1 MKKLLI
7 FSFIIC
13 VSIIKMN
20 AQQDA
25 EYSMYMFNGMYV
37 NPAYTGSQECVSMTA
52 LYRHQWVGIEGAP
65 RSGTIAVHSPLKKD
79 QYALGGMLNFDRI
92 GLANTVSGYI
102 DYAYRLRFKN
112 GSKLAFGIQAG
123 GMYYNSNL
131 KDAILPTNPVD
142 VSFAFNRNL
151 FIPNIGFGVYFY
163 SKKYYVG
170 ASMPHILNMSLSEKW
185 SNSADRTTVAKQYNH
200 YIFTA
205 GGVIGKEDAKVKFK
219 PSTLVKFTRNTAVST
234 DITASFLF
242 INRIWLGA
250 SYRFGLYSKSGSDN
264 NINKGNRL
272 VALTEF
278 KLTPQLRIGYAY
290 DYEFDN
296 TYGYQKGSHEVMIG
310 YDFGSDK
317 TRFVTPRYVTY
328 F

>member
-1 MKKLLI
+1 MKKLII

-13 VSIIKMN
+13 VSIIKLS

-37 NPAYTGSQECVSMTA
+37 NPAYTGSQECVSITA
-52 LYRHQWVGIEGAP
+52 LYRHQWVGIKGAP
-65 RSGTIAVHSPLKKD
+65 RSGTIAVNAPLKKD
-79 QYALGGMLNFDRI
+79 QYALGGMLNFDML
-92 GLANTVSGYI
+92 GLDKTVSGYI

-112 GSKLAFGIQAG
+112 GTKLSLGIQAG
-123 GMYYNSNL
+123 GMYYHSSL
-131 KDAILPTNPVD
+131 TDAKLPIDPND
-142 VSFAFNRNL
+142 ISFSADRNL
-151 FIPNIGFGVYFY
+151 FLPNVGFGAYLY

-170 ASMPHILNMSLSEKW
+170 VSVPHILNMSLSKNW
-185 SNSADRTTVAKQYNH
+185 STVTDRATLSKLYNH

-219 PSTLVKFTRNTAVST
+219 PSTLVKVTKNAPVSIDVT
-234 DITASFLF
+234 GSFLF

-250 SYRFGLYSKSGSDN
+250 SYRFGVGKKDLGNSN
-264 NINKGNRL
+264 LRGNRI

-296 TYGYQKGSHEVMIG
+296 LHGYQKGSHEVMLG
-310 YDFGSDK
+310 YNFGSDR

>member
-7 FSFIIC
+7 LSLII
-13 VSIIKMN
+13 SAGFLKLS

-25 EYSMYMFNGMYV
+25 EYSMYMFNGMYI

-65 RSGTIAVHSPLKKD
+65 RSGTFAIHSPLKKD
-79 QYALGGMLNFDRI
+79 QYALGGMINFDKL
-92 GLANTVSGYI
+92 GLDNTVSAYV

-112 GSKLAFGIQAG
+112 GTKLSFGIQAG
-123 GMYYNSNL
+123 GMYYNSRL
-131 KDAILPTNPVD
+131 KDANLPTNPSD
-142 VSFAFNRNL
+142 ISFANNRSL
-151 FIPNIGFGVYFY
+151 FLPNIGFGVYLY

-170 ASMPHILNMSLSEKW
+170 ASVPHILNMSLAKNW
-185 SNSADRTTVAKQYNH
+185 SVKSDKELVARLYNH

-219 PSTLVKFTRNTAVST
+219 PSTLVKVTKNAPIST

-242 INRIWLGA
+242 INRIWVGA
-250 SYRFGLYSKSGSDN
+250 SYRFGLGKKDKGDSN
-264 NINKGNRL
+264 LRGNRL

-278 KLTPQLRIGYAY
+278 KITPQLRIGYAY

-296 TYGYQKGSHEVMIG
+296 TYGFQKGSHEVMLG

>member
-13 VSIIKMN
+13 ACIIKLS

-25 EYSMYMFNGMYV
+25 EYSMYMFNGMYI
-37 NPAYTGSQECVSMTA
+37 NPAYVGSQECMSVTA
-52 LYRHQWVGIEGAP
+52 LYRHQWAGIKGAP
-65 RSGTIAVHSPLKKD
+65 RSGTIALHSPLKKD
-79 QYALGGMLNFDRI
+79 QYALGGMINFDKL
-92 GLANTVSGYI
+92 GLDNTVSGYV

-112 GSKLAFGIQAG
+112 GIKLALGIQAG
-123 GMYYNSNL
+123 GMYYNARLRDANL
-131 KDAILPTNPVD
+131 PVD
-142 VSFAFNRNL
+142 PNDLSFANNRNL
-151 FIPNIGFGVYFY
+151 FLPNIGFGVYLY
-163 SKKYYVG
+163 SKKYYFG
-170 ASMPHILNMSLSEKW
+170 ASVPHILNMSLSKSW
-185 SNSADRTTVAKQYNH
+185 SNAADRNTVARLYNH
-200 YIFTA
+200 YLITA

-219 PSTLVKFTRNTAVST
+219 PSTLIKIAKNAPVST
-234 DITASFLF
+234 DVTASFLF
-242 INRIWLGA
+242 INRIWLGV
-250 SYRFGLYSKSGSDN
+250 SYRFGLGKKDLGDSN
-264 NINKGNRL
+264 LRGNRL

-296 TYGYQKGSHEVMIG
+296 LRGYQRGSHEVMLG